1 MIEESVASVGGVQR
15 RLEDARLL
23 PGLGVYLHDL
33 PAEDTL
39 HAVGAIGSRS
49 LPVGGSALHCAVE
62 RLIDN
67 LTPAAAEWMEAA
79 VADLKSR
86 MRKFAV
92 AALGVDE
99 INMPATPFNVW
110 FAIGAAEAHA
120 RG

>member
-1 MIEESVASVGGVQR
+1 VIEESVAGVGGVQR
-15 RLEDARLL
+15 RLEDASLL
-23 PGLGVYLHDL
+23 PRLGVYLHDL
-33 PAEDTL
+33 SAEDTL
-39 HAVGAIGSRS
+39 HAVDAIGSRS
-49 LPVGGSALHCAVE
+49 LPVGGSALNRTVE

-86 MRKFAV
+86 VRKFAV

-99 INMPATPFNVW
+99 INMPASPFNVW
-110 FAIGAAEAHA
+110 FAIGAAEARA